1 MLIIEYC
8 YFAVAGSVCPS
19 VSSIL
24 SGARLADEWIGEVM
38 EPVKYELSVILW
50 MLIPMNSVN

>member
-8 YFAVAGSVCPS
+8 YFAVTGLVCPS

-24 SGARLADEWIGEVM
+24 SGVRLADEWIGETM
-38 EPVKYELSVILW
+38 EPFKYDLSVILW
-50 MLIPMNSVN
+50 MLIPMNGVK